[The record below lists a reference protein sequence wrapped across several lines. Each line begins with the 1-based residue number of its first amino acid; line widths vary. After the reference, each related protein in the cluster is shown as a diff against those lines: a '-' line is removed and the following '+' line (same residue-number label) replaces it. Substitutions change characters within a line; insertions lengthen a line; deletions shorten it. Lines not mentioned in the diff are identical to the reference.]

1 MGITYSGTNGLFTRL
16 GKLAGLAEAVRLH
29 QDDIKTRIAGIMAEY
44 SSADAYMVA
53 DLAASLEAR
62 LAQAGTILAEIQA
75 AAETTLIETCY
86 ADSLI
91 TSFTT
96 MEAKTVEA
104 ALQYVAHDM
113 WDLGETVEETTV
125 TVAASSIV
133 GGSTGNGQ
141 AFLSNIPP
149 AALKSSSASF
159 PNVRS
164 EVLELRCIEDARS
177 KFIRA
182 GTERFLLRGRTA
194 FPNLDYRFPAGSGTR
209 MEIRSVDPAAG
220 TGARYE
226 NLIRNGGF
234 ENFTSNVPDYFT
246 VNVGTP
252 GTHFASEAT
261 IVDRGSLAFRFIGN
275 GSTLAS
281 IEQKLADDSG
291 SPLTLVPDRLY
302 CLAVRARTTAFAT
315 AGVVRIALFNSGTGG
330 VISGTTLN
338 IDYLIG
344 TTYFWYTTFFRAPL
358 DAPNTMSIR
367 IGQTTAINS
376 GATFYIDGVVL
387 TEAQQIAPGGSGIVV
402 LPGSLNWAVGD
413 AIVVQNTN
421 NGEGAWNTEF
431 DRFFRMY
438 ERGLLL
444 PSAASGSETILDSL
458 IS

>member
-91 TSFTT
+91 TNFNP

-104 ALQYVAHDM
+104 ALLYVISDM
-113 WDLGETVEETTV
+113 WDLGESVEETTV
-125 TVAASSIV
+125 TIGASTLVS
-133 GGSTGNGQ
+133 STGNGQ
-141 AFLSNIPP
+141 AFASAIAPL
-149 AALKSSSASF
+149 ALRTGDSTF
-159 PNVRS
+159 PNVRT
-164 EVLELRCIEDARS
+164 ELLELRCIEDAQS
-177 KFIRA
+177 KFIRR
-182 GTERFLLRGRTA
+182 GTERFLVRGRTA
-194 FPNLDYRFPAGSGTR
+194 FTNLDYRFPAGSGTR

-246 VNVGTP
+246 VNVGTA
-252 GTHFASEAT
+252 GTHFASEST

-281 IEQKLADDSG
+281 IEQKLADETG
-291 SPLTLVPDRLY
+291 SPLTLVCDRLY
-302 CLAVRARTTAFAT
+302 CLAARARYSAAPS
-315 AGVVRIALFNSGTGG
+315 AGVVRLALFNSGTGS
-330 VISGTTLN
+330 VISATALN
-338 IDYLIG
+338 IPYTVG
-344 TTYFWYTTFFRAPL
+344 TGYFWYTVFFRAPL
-358 DAPNTMSIR
+358 NAPNAMSLR
-367 IGQTTAINS
+367 ISQTTAINA
-376 GATFYIDGVVL
+376 GATFYLDGVVL
-387 TEAQQIAPGGSGIVV
+387 TEAQQIAPGGPGLVV
-402 LPGSLNWAVGD
+402 FPGSDDWKTGD
-413 AIVVQNTN
+413 SITLSVTN

-444 PSAASGSETILDSL
+444 QKATSGSETILDSL